1 MRIVQNSWYWT
12 LSIFKYLLYFSSGV
26 SASSD
31 YNRVFFWGGGG
42 SFRHSW
48 KKDYDLGLMQKN
60 ACCAL
65 RHNKFTLMTLIIT
78 LWPLDRSKVLLL
90 PTPDHEPWCHPL
102 WPPTCSSNKTPLNI
116 IWAVITFAN
125 RNNWM
130 TPYTL
135 NWRFW
140 EHYTNLFCFV
150 LPTEFDVISCEALFI
165 QAKLRQGTISLQVN
179 STCSMWAASADGGPP
194 PPPETDP
201 HVCNRYVSRTLHVF
215 MSVGHSCDSIWALCV
230 AGTRQQKTRNV
241 CWSPR
246 SALFQEETIPHIKL
260 TSIISSHQQNNAH
273 HKSDLLKHS
282 QVRGYI
288 CKKRCSLSSAQLK
301 ALKYCL

>member
-1 MRIVQNSWYWT
+1 MISSKTLFYNMQKNLQNSWYWT

-140 EHYTNLFCFV
+140 EHYTKL
-150 LPTEFDVISCEALFI
+150 LLLSC
-165 QAKLRQGTISLQVN
+165 LQN
-179 STCSMWAASADGGPP
+179 STW
-194 PPPETDP
+194 
-201 HVCNRYVSRTLHVF
+201 SRVRHCL
-215 MSVGHSCDSIWALCV
+215 SKQSSGKA
-230 AGTRQQKTRNV
+230 
-241 CWSPR
+241 R
-246 SALFQEETIPHIKL
+246 SLYK
-260 TSIISSHQQNNAH
+260 
-273 HKSDLLKHS
+273 
-282 QVRGYI
+282 
-288 CKKRCSLSSAQLK
+288 
-301 ALKYCL
+301 